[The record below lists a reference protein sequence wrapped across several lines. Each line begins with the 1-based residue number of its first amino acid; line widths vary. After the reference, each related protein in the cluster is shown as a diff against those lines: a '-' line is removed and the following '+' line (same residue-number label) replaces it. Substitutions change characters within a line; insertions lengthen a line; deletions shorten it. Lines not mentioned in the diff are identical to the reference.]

1 MSNQILGDSREIS
14 NTLDGSQGVIDSQE
28 QYKRSLK
35 DKAYTNE
42 GMKYLGTQ
50 SIANNTTNLQ
60 ITRTDLNDTLGNPG
74 HFDRAT
80 QMLQVIFKRLRH
92 TTTTD
97 VNLILSCN
105 NAANSAINDTD
116 NHYAG
121 AQIWGRAQNTSGYRR
136 RIDDSRYYTVFTEY
150 GFKSGFPNHTFAGT
164 FDVAQLGEQHRNMSV
179 WGHGVYYTSTLH
191 HAIGAFNFDHLDDNA
206 DDLPAYLNLNA
217 YTGNNATKVA
227 DYYRYPEPKGIV
239 MS

>member
-1 MSNQILGDSREIS
+1 MSNQIIGDSREIS
-14 NTLDGSQGVIDSQE
+14 NTIEGSQGVIDSQE

-50 SIANNTTNLQ
+50 SIANNQSNLQ
-60 ITRTDLNDTLGNPG
+60 ITRTDLNDSLGNPG

-92 TTTTD
+92 TTTTS
-97 VNLILSCN
+97 VNLVISCN
-105 NAANSAINDTD
+105 TAANAAINDTD
-116 NHYAG
+116 NHYAY
-121 AQIWGRAQNTSGYRR
+121 ARIQSQANATSVLRKST
-136 RIDDSRYYTVFTEY
+136 DSSRYYAVWTEY
-150 GFKSGFPNHTFAGT
+150 GFKSGFADHTLAGT
-164 FDVAQLGEQHRNMSV
+164 FDIAQLGEQHRNLTM
-179 WGHGVYYTSTLH
+179 WGHAVYFTSILYQT
-191 HAIGAFNFDHLDDNA
+191 IGAFNFDHVDDNA
-206 DDLPAYLNLNA
+206 DDLPAYLNFNS
-217 YTGNNATKVA
+217 YTGNNATKTA